1 MQLHITHKYFK
12 LTFVLKLVS
21 ISEVSDVKH

>member
-12 LTFVLKLVS
+12 FALVLKLVS
-21 ISEVSDVKH
+21 IPEVSDVKH